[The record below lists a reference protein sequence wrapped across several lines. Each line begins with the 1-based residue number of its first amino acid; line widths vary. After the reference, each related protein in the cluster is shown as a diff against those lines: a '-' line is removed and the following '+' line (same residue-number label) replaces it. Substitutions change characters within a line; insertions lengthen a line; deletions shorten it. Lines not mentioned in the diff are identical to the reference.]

1 MPEKYR
7 WRKESGIGCIL
18 AVELKLPP
26 DSPNSQRPTKGKAKI
41 MSEKI
46 IKRLS
51 GRGAL
56 VTGGSPSPLRR
67 WFRRLISDRF

>member
-26 DSPNSQRPTKGKAKI
+26 DGPKQSTPNERQSKNHEREDNQKVVR
-41 MSEKI
+41 
-46 IKRLS
+46 
-51 GRGAL
+51 
-56 VTGGSPSPLRR
+56 
-67 WFRRLISDRF
+67 